1 MPATAPANRSGFQQI
16 GRCPFGYPKSGQA
29 PTTET
34 MIFDKRLLFAALPLA
49 MSCIVLAQR
58 TPDEAL
64 QALQKGNQRFADE
77 GSVPQPIGPGVRRTL
92 ARGQSP
98 YAVVVTC
105 ADSRVPPEHLFNV
118 GLGELIVVR
127 TAGHVVGPEAIA
139 TIEHAVERLNV
150 PLCVVLGHESCDVVA
165 AAAEQ
170 SLSTNTENQP
180 SDALVYLLER
190 IEPAIRKARA
200 LDLGNSEMR
209 GMAEEEHAHAT
220 VKECMR
226 RSPLLRRFASVGRF
240 RMVAARYHTEGNVE
254 WLPSRPIP
262 NPEQVDRPA
271 MLESVEP
278 GMPPHVALRM
288 LRAGHRRFMG
298 DTRPMPDLS
307 KDQRAAIA
315 DSQRPL
321 AIVVTD
327 SDSRVSP
334 EHIFDA
340 GLGDLYVIRSG
351 GNTLTDETL
360 ASIEFAAEKLGASLL
375 VVMGHN
381 RCEPMMAAA
390 DHPMMQQ
397 MTPHQRRLLKSLE
410 PSVSAARANHAE
422 DVVQQATQEN
432 AMRTLQEAR
441 SRSTLLRT
449 LEEEGTFSMLASYYD
464 VATGDLT
471 WLKLPPT
478 GGAFLAQVRDQSTE
492 VNSEATTT
500 ESESESHA
508 KTESETSETSESG
521 DAHGEA
527 TATAEHA
534 ELPVFDMPAAPFGES
549 VGTSSKNEHAISG
562 SHAAP
567 SVESHV
573 VPVQPSSHAIPTAGG
588 HYVTVPA
595 GHGASAN
602 GYGGSQ
608 TFFVPMVDSH
618 YGSYQGAGNNSRGD
632 LSKQLSELFKNP
644 VVLGGMGGIGAVLT
658 AAWLFLRRRR

>member
-1 MPATAPANRSGFQQI
+1 
-16 GRCPFGYPKSGQA
+16 
-29 PTTET
+29 

-77 GSVPQPIGPGVRRTL
+77 GSVPQPVGPGVRRTL

-127 TAGHVVGPEAIA
+127 TAGHVIGPEAIA

-150 PLCVVLGHESCDVVA
+150 PLCVVLGHENCDVVA

-180 SDALVYLLER
+180 SDAVVFLLER

-200 LDLGNSEMR
+200 LDLGSNEMR

-240 RMVAARYHTEGNVE
+240 RMVSARYHAEGNVE

-288 LRAGHRRFMG
+288 LRAGHRRFLG

-315 DSQRPL
+315 DSQQPL

-397 MTPHQRRLLKSLE
+397 MTPHQRRLLRSLE

-422 DVVQQATQEN
+422 DVVQHATQEN

-449 LEEEGTFSMLASYYD
+449 LEEEGTFTMLASHYD

-478 GGAFLAQVRDQSTE
+478 GGAFLAQVRDQSAE
-492 VNSEATTT
+492 VD
-500 ESESESHA
+500 
-508 KTESETSETSESG
+508 SETTQQRESSDEASEQANATSHETSESG
-521 DAHGEA
+521 HSHGEVV
-527 TATAEHA
+527 TNDEHA
-534 ELPVFDMPAAPFGES
+534 ELPVFDMPAPLGETAGAFS
-549 VGTSSKNEHAISG
+549 AGEHASADG
-562 SHAAP
+562 HGAGAATSHALP
-567 SVESHV
+567 TE
-573 VPVQPSSHAIPTAGG
+573 PSSHAVPAPRG

-595 GHGASAN
+595 GHGSSPSA
-602 GYGGSQ
+602 GASQ
-608 TFFVPMVDSH
+608 TFFVPMVEGSYGNSNGGG
-618 YGSYQGAGNNSRGD
+618 YGSSRGD
-632 LSKQLSELFKNP
+632 LTQQLSELFKNP